1 MREGCWEGPVMEPE
15 PPPPNPHIY
24 TEFTIPGDPLVYS
37 LKYPVGERTREMNYF
52 RNRAWYSPLK
62 CVFKQARNR
71 NEPMVLF
78 VRFYVPPIAGHK
90 IRPRDIASEKVPAVH
105 AWEVLDFTLSFLE
118 MLKGSLIL
126 TYRQLVKIDCEKF
139 YSKNP
144 RTVFKFMSYT
154 AYDAIQHNHSLY
166 PETKGQCQT
175 WEKRVLQSKLP
186 RYGQNRR
193 ARPKKPD
200 VRGTI
205 ERAVAY
211 YSALRTPS
219 PETRI
224 RRSKKAKTSTAA
236 LLKARSRQF
245 RKVLIRRPKKRRLGR

>member
-1 MREGCWEGPVMEPE
+1 MEPE

-78 VRFYVPPIAGHK
+78 VRFYVPHLPGHK
-90 IRPRDIASEKVPAVH
+90 IRKRDISSEKVPAVH
-105 AWEVLDFTLSFLE
+105 SWEVLDYALSFIE

-126 TYRQLVKIDCEKF
+126 SYRQLVKIDCEKF
-139 YSKNP
+139 YSKHP

-175 WEKRVLQSKLP
+175 WEKRVLQSKLQGHGP
-186 RYGQNRR
+186 NRR

-205 ERAVAY
+205 ERAIAHY
-211 YSALRTPS
+211 CALRNAVPQ
-219 PETRI
+219 TRN
-224 RRSKKAKTSTAA
+224 RRRKKAKTSTAT
-236 LLKARSRQF
+236 LLKAGSRQF
-245 RKVLIRRPKKRRLGR
+245 RKIPVRRSKRRSVGR